1 MVRSYSQGKGVL
13 VFCQTQKGT
22 EMACQQVISD
32 MKEREFI
39 DNDQDLLAL
48 IQGSKRVSNSTLQ
61 IMLPQGVAFHNAG
74 LSLQDRL
81 VV

>member
-1 MVRSYSQGKGVL
+1 
-13 VFCQTQKGT
+13 
-22 EMACQQVISD
+22 MACQQAISD
-32 MKEREFI
+32 MREREFI
-39 DNDQDLLAL
+39 DSDQTLLAL